1 MKASVIGATGFAGAE
16 LLRLLDGHP
25 EVELAAITSESS
37 TGENIAA
44 MYPHLSVRIETA
56 LGSLQEIEQIA
67 DKSDVIFYCFAAW
80 SCDEDRQ
87 AVENARY
94 KDNSPGRRL

>member
-37 TGENIAA
+37 TGENIAVA
-44 MYPHLSVRIETA
+44 IIISQCHIREMLLYL
-56 LGSLQEIEQIA
+56 
-67 DKSDVIFYCFAAW
+67 
-80 SCDEDRQ
+80 
-87 AVENARY
+87 
-94 KDNSPGRRL
+94 

>member
-44 MYPHLSVRIETA
+44 MYLIVCTDWKLHWAVYRI
-56 LGSLQEIEQIA
+56 IEQIA
-67 DKSDVIFYCFAAW
+67 DKSDVIFIALPHGHA
-80 SCDEDRQ
+80 DEDRQ

-94 KDNSPGRRL
+94 KDNRPGRRL